1 MKPGSFGDP
10 RKGERRVSFV
20 VWFWNF
26 VWYSFCG
33 FLLETAYA
41 RLTGAR
47 GSRKCLRVLPLCP
60 VYGAGALAILA
71 LPVGVQGRPWALF
84 LLGGLVA
91 TGVEYAW
98 AALCQRGLGV
108 RFWDYAGLPGNIKG
122 RVCLP
127 FSLAWG
133 ALAMGLVYGVEP
145 VMGPILGGIPAI
157 VTGWAAAAVGSD
169 LLLSAAL
176 CGARGT
182 GPVSA
187 GTLIPPDHSHH
198 LADDVGVVAVD
209 GVIVPGFSGSS
220 QVCPPRRERVFTV
233 ASSSNRA
240 TTISPL

>member
-1 MKPGSFGDP
+1 M
-10 RKGERRVSFV
+10 

-41 RLTGAR
+41 RLTGSR

-108 RFWDYAGLPGNIKG
+108 QFWDYAGLPGNIRG

-176 CGARGT
+176 LRRT
-182 GPVSA
+182 GDRACLRWNFNTA
-187 GTLIPPDHSHH
+187 GPP
-198 LADDVGVVAVD
+198 
-209 GVIVPGFSGSS
+209 
-220 QVCPPRRERVFTV
+220 PPPCR
-233 ASSSNRA
+233 
-240 TTISPL
+240 

>member
-1 MKPGSFGDP
+1 M
-10 RKGERRVSFV
+10 

-41 RLTGAR
+41 RLTGGR

-84 LLGGLVA
+84 LLGGLTA

-176 CGARGT
+176 LRHT
-182 GPVSA
+182 GDRACLGWQFNTA
-187 GTLIPPDHSHH
+187 GPP
-198 LADDVGVVAVD
+198 
-209 GVIVPGFSGSS
+209 
-220 QVCPPRRERVFTV
+220 PPPCR
-233 ASSSNRA
+233 
-240 TTISPL
+240 

>member
-1 MKPGSFGDP
+1 M
-10 RKGERRVSFV
+10 

-71 LPVGVQGRPWALF
+71 LPIGVQGRPWALF

-108 RFWDYAGLPGNIKG
+108 QFWDYAGLPGNIRG

-133 ALAMGLVYGVEP
+133 RWHWGWSMGW
-145 VMGPILGGIPAI
+145 
-157 VTGWAAAAVGSD
+157 TQS
-169 LLLSAAL
+169 
-176 CGARGT
+176 
-182 GPVSA
+182 
-187 GTLIPPDHSHH
+187 
-198 LADDVGVVAVD
+198 
-209 GVIVPGFSGSS
+209 
-220 QVCPPRRERVFTV
+220 
-233 ASSSNRA
+233 
-240 TTISPL
+240 